1 MAKFTETLIQFI
13 EWGGS
18 LPASFSQIEDFDT
31 LFLQRFGGREIGY
44 ETEELFKN
52 ALDYKAKIVMP
63 IYAKRLAIVNK
74 ALADLESISKT
85 RSEQHNYGATEQT
98 TDTDG
103 STTELP
109 YDEETATPAGTTK
122 GHGEAITKAR
132 EDTATY
138 TDYVTIDE
146 NLRLLDEMS
155 QRKTA
160 VLEACLEE
168 FENCFMGVF

>member
-1 MAKFTETLIQFI
+1 MAKYTETLYEYI
-13 EWGGS
+13 EWGGK

-31 LFLQRFGGREIGY
+31 LFLQRFGGREIGF

-52 ALDYKAKIVMP
+52 ALDYKAKIVIP

-74 ALADLESISKT
+74 ALSDLENISKT

-109 YDEETATPAGTTK
+109 YDEATAMPAGTTK

-146 NLRLLDEMS
+146 HLRLLDEMS

-160 VLEACLEE
+160 VLEGCLEE